1 MASRK
6 KLDLLAVSEELKS
19 MLMNAQEIIV
29 PRNKEHL
36 MELALGGTE
45 NDIYTV
51 SYDGIKEAT
60 VTKCKNGLAVNF
72 TDSYMRRREPDCM
85 FIADNKPT
93 DKETYKERFGKD
105 FAETQNETMEWL
117 ANQRLIVMPF
127 IVGDK
132 ASGCTAI
139 LIAPANAGFFAGA
152 LANLQCFISADEWVD
167 TIKPRSILYLAPP
180 FRHSHFGGKQVVVHN
195 RLDDLHEVYAYNLYP
210 GPSAKKGMYGV
221 LLNIGEQE
229 GWVTNHAST
238 VKLTTA
244 YDNTIVLMHEGASG
258 GGKSEMIEEVHR
270 EVSGKVL
277 LAENTVTG
285 AQIHLSIK
293 DACEISPVTDDMA
306 LSHASFEEDRDK
318 LVVKDAEAGW
328 FLRVNH
334 IDHYGV
340 SPHHEKL
347 CVHPKEP
354 LIFMNIDAVP
364 NSTCLIWEHIM
375 DAPGKPCPNP
385 RVIVPRGLIQNIIS
399 DTIAVDVRSFGVR
412 TPICTKENPTYGI
425 IGLLHILPASLAWLW
440 RLVAPRGHNNPSII
454 QDEGMKSEG
463 VGSYWPFSTGR
474 KVDQANLL
482 LKQIVKTPRTRYVLI
497 PNQNI
502 GVYKTGFAPQ
512 WIARE
517 LLARWGGAKFRPD
530 LIQESRTPL
539 LGYVLKKIKMNDT
552 QLPSGLL
559 EVNRQTEVGNEGYDV
574 GAKILIDFFKKE
586 LKEFLVP
593 DLDPFGAKIIQAFLN
608 DEPLE
613 EFVKLT
619 PMD

>member
-1 MASRK
+1 MDSKK
-6 KLDLLAVSEELKS
+6 KLNLLDISEELKS
-19 MLMNAQEIIV
+19 MLLNAKEIII
-29 PRNKEHL
+29 PKNKEHL
-36 MELALGGTE
+36 AELSLGGLE

-51 SYDGIKEAT
+51 SYNGIEEAT

-72 TDSYMRRREPDCM
+72 VEPYMRRREPDCM
-85 FIADNKPT
+85 FIADEKPT
-93 DKETYKERFGKD
+93 DKETYKGHFGKD
-105 FAETQNETMEWL
+105 FEELRKETMAWL
-117 ANQRLIVMPF
+117 AEQSLIVMPF

-132 ASGCTAI
+132 ESGYPAI
-139 LIAPANAGFFAGA
+139 LIGPANAGFFAGA
-152 LANLQCFISADEWVD
+152 LANLQYFISGDEWVD
-167 TIKPRSILYLAPP
+167 KIKPRSILYLAPP
-180 FRHSHFGGKQVVVHN
+180 FRHSHFNGKQVVVHN

-244 YDNTIVLMHEGASG
+244 YDNTLVLMHEGASG

-270 EVSGKVL
+270 EVNGKVL

-285 AQIHLSIK
+285 SQVLLSLK
-293 DACEISPVTDDMA
+293 DACSLSPVTDDMA
-306 LSHASFEEDRDK
+306 LSHVSFKNGEK

-334 IDHYGV
+334 IDHYGI
-340 SPHHEKL
+340 SPQHEKL
-347 CVHPKEP
+347 CIHPKEP

-375 DAPGKPCPNP
+375 DAPGEPCPNP
-385 RVIVPRGLIQNIIS
+385 RVIMPRNLIPNVIAEAIS
-399 DTIAVDVRSFGVR
+399 VDVRSFGVR
-412 TPICTKENPTYGI
+412 TPLCTKENPTYGI
-425 IGLLHILPASLAWLW
+425 IGLMHILPASLAWLW

-454 QDEGMKSEG
+454 QGEGMKAEG

-482 LKQIVKTPRTRYVLI
+482 LKQILETPKTRYVLI

-502 GVYKTGFAPQ
+502 GAYRTGFAPQ
-512 WIARE
+512 WVARE
-517 LLARWGGAKFRPD
+517 FLARWGGANFSSD
-530 LIQESRTPL
+530 QIEESRTPL
-539 LGYVLKKIKMNDT
+539 LGYALKKLKMNDT
-552 QLPSGLL
+552 EIPSGLL
-559 EVNRQTEVGNEGYDV
+559 EVNRQVEVGNEAYDK

-586 LKEFLVP
+586 LQEFLVP
-593 DLDPFGAKIIQAFLN
+593 DLDPFGEKIIKAFLN
-608 DEPLE
+608 DSPLE

-619 PMD
+619 PIE